1 MDKME
6 EDGGRPVPLQFGQI
20 KHIEEILATKD
31 LNGQSVRVLGKCV
44 RAQPPPRA
52 KSQLRRFPLAKP

>member
-44 RAQPPPRA
+44 RAQPPPAQRA
-52 KSQLRRFPLAKP
+52 SFGAFRWTPP

>member
-6 EDGGRPVPLQFGQI
+6 EDGGRPVALQFGQI

-31 LNGQSVRVLGKCV
+31 LHGQSVRVLGKCEPN
-44 RAQPPPRA
+44 PPPPA
-52 KSQLRRFPLAKP
+52 TAQLRRFPLAKP